1 MQVKPQVV
9 TSMVLPSGEIYPHEV
24 ALEVPCNT
32 IKLPLSS
39 FPASP
44 FPLSYLDEEVANLAK
59 GVVMFFLLLKTIFY
73 SFWEKRSL
81 SSFS

>member
-39 FPASP
+39 SFFFPASP

-59 GVVMFFLLLKTIFY
+59 GVVMFFLPTKDHFL
-73 SFWEKRSL
+73 
-81 SSFS
+81 

>member
-39 FPASP
+39 SSSFPASLL
-44 FPLSYLDEEVANLAK
+44 FLSPILTK
-59 GVVMFFLLLKTIFY
+59 K
-73 SFWEKRSL
+73 
-81 SSFS
+81 